1 MEDHVIKVLTLE
13 HGAEVIKYFK
23 SLGVKTD
30 FKGTNCESDKYTY
43 IYYGIINGRFDNYK
57 LEYVKDK
64 KVPIKTLEECMPKY
78 PRVMLVRNSI
88 DEEWER
94 RVVIAYKNN
103 KYIAWVHATSFEDA
117 KYVTET
123 NTWQYATEFPAEPSK
138 RDILL
143 AKAEE
148 LIKKAE
154 ELREEARNL

>member
-1 MEDHVIKVLTLE
+1 MKDHVIKVLTPE

-23 SLGVKTD
+23 SLGISTTH
-30 FKGTNCESDKYTY
+30 KGTNCESDGDSY
-43 IYYGIINGRFDNYK
+43 IYYGVIDGRFDDYR
-57 LEYVKDK
+57 LEYVKGK
-64 KVPIKTLEECMPKY
+64 KVPIKTLKECMTKY
-78 PRVMLVRNSI
+78 PRVMLVRDDIS
-88 DEEWER
+88 EWER

-103 KYIAWVHATSFEDA
+103 KYIAWKEATSFEKA
-117 KYVTET
+117 EYVTET
-123 NTWQYATEFPAEPSK
+123 YAWQYATEVPAEPSK

>member
-1 MEDHVIKVLTLE
+1 MEDHVIKVLTLK

-23 SLGVKTD
+23 SLGIKTD
-30 FKGTNCESDKYTY
+30 LEGKNCESDGDTY
-43 IYYGIINGRFDNYK
+43 IYYGVIDGCFDNYR
-57 LEYVKDK
+57 LGNVKDK

-78 PRVMLVRNSI
+78 PRVMLVSDNNYSERV
-88 DEEWER
+88 R
-94 RVVIAYKNN
+94 RVVIAHKNN
-103 KYIAWVHATSFEDA
+103 KYIAWKEATSFEEA

-123 NTWQYATEFPAEPSK
+123 HAWQYATEIPTEPSK

-154 ELREEARNL
+154 ELKEEAKDL